1 MKYDM
6 CGGADV
12 LGVMKTLGALKAKAN
27 VYGIIPTT
35 ENLVSGKAYKP
46 QDVITTLS
54 GKTVEI
60 ISTDAEG
67 RLILCDA
74 ITYAQQLGATQ
85 LIDLAT
91 LTGACVSALGDIYT
105 GVFSNDDE
113 YYQEFA
119 SAMKE
124 SDEKGWR
131 LPIDEEYFAKLKS
144 HSADFKNSVGKA
156 GAGASVAAN
165 FLEAFVEEGTKWI
178 HLDIAGTADNDGT
191 AATGAMVRSVVN
203 MVKE

>member
-1 MKYDM
+1 MEK
-6 CGGADV
+6 
-12 LGVMKTLGALKAKAN
+12 LN
-27 VYGIIPTT
+27 
-35 ENLVSGKAYKP
+35 KP

-113 YYQEFA
+113 YYQEFDK
-119 SAMKE
+119 AMKE

-144 HSADFKNSVGKA
+144 HSAEF
-156 GAGASVAAN
+156 
-165 FLEAFVEEGTKWI
+165 
-178 HLDIAGTADNDGT
+178 
-191 AATGAMVRSVVN
+191 
-203 MVKE
+203 